1 MLEISDLSHGYGDR
15 TLWKRI
21 DVRLLPREHVALIGR
36 NGVGK
41 STLLQILAGRLPH
54 DRGRVAWLPTVQVGY
69 LTQHADLSDYRTPR
83 QALQASFS
91 ALYEKE
97 QLLERTAV
105 RLAEAQGDELDR
117 LLAHYARLQE
127 ELEEAGI
134 YEVNS
139 RIDSVASGLGLLEL
153 GLDRPIE
160 ALSGGQRT
168 KVLLAQLLLQSPD
181 VLLLDEPTNFL
192 DAEHVEW
199 LAGFLQNHPS
209 SFVVVSH
216 DIPFVERVADVIWQ
230 IENGELI
237 RYSGGYRDFLQ
248 YADQRNAQH
257 AQSYARQQEE
267 IKRMEEFVQKNI
279 ARASTTKRAQ
289 SRRKQLDKME
299 RIAPPASVAPP
310 HIEFPAAP
318 APSRFTVRTK
328 KLQIGYQYPL
338 LPTLELEIERG
349 SKLAFTGCN
358 GIGKSTLL
366 RTLIGDLAPY
376 SGAVELGDGVRVG
389 YFAQENYR
397 DDEATALDTVWRAF
411 PAMTQQEV
419 RRALARSGL
428 KAEHIMQPVRALS
441 GGEQAKV
448 RLCLLMLRR
457 HNVLALDEPT
467 NHLDQAAKRSLA
479 AALHNF
485 PGTLLL
491 VSHEPEF
498 YRPFVTQVVDVEAI
512 GSAGRDERIV
522 ARTRR

>member
-15 TLWKRI
+15 TLWKRL

-41 STLLQILAGRLPH
+41 STLLQIMAGRLPH
-54 DRGRVAWLPTVQVGY
+54 DRGRIAWLPTVSVGY
-69 LTQHADLSDYRTPR
+69 LTQHADLSEYSTPR

-97 QLLERTAV
+97 RVLERTAV
-105 RLAEAQGDELDR
+105 RLGEVEGDELDR
-117 LLAHYARLQE
+117 LLTRYARLQE
-127 ELEEAGI
+127 ELEEEGI
-134 YEVNS
+134 YEVNA

-153 GLDRPIE
+153 GLDRPID

-199 LAGFLQNHPS
+199 LGGYLQNHPS
-209 SFVVVSH
+209 SFVVISH
-216 DIPFVERVADVIWQ
+216 DIPFVERVANVIWQ
-230 IENGELI
+230 IENGELL
-237 RYSGGYRDFLQ
+237 RYSGGYRDFLA
-248 YADQRNAQH
+248 YAEQRGAQH
-257 AQSYARQQEE
+257 AQSYARQQDD

-289 SRRKQLDKME
+289 SRRKQLDKLE

-310 HIEFPAAP
+310 HIEFTAGPAP
-318 APSRFTVRTK
+318 AKFIVRAK
-328 KLQIGYQYPL
+328 KLQIGYEYPL
-338 LPTLELEIERG
+338 LPTLDLEIERG

-358 GIGKSTLL
+358 GVGKSTLL
-366 RTLIGDLAPY
+366 RTLIGDLAPWGG
-376 SGAVELGDGVRVG
+376 SVELGDGVRVG
-389 YFAQENYR
+389 YFAQESYR
-397 DDEATALDTVWRAF
+397 DDDTSALDTVWRAF
-411 PAMTQQEV
+411 PDMTQQEV
-419 RRALARSGL
+419 RRALARTGL
-428 KAEHIMQPVRALS
+428 KAEHIMQAVRSLS

-448 RLCLLMLRR
+448 RLCILTLRR
-457 HNVLALDEPT
+457 YNVLALDEPT
-467 NHLDQAAKRSLA
+467 NHLDQAAKRALG

-498 YRPFVTQVVDVEAI
+498 YRPFVTQTVDVEVI
-512 GSAGRDERIV
+512 SSAGRDEHIV
-522 ARTRR
+522 ARSRR